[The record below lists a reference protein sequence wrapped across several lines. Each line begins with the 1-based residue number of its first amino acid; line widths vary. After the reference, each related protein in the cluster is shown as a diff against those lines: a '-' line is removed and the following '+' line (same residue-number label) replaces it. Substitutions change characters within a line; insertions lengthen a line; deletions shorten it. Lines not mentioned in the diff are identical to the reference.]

1 MSKYPT
7 IGALPATDGWI
18 MTWDWGRRPAQIRYY
33 NEKGV
38 CKTEAST
45 YQDEVYAE
53 RQRKAFLKE
62 HGDPQKGNEND

>member
-7 IGALPATDGWI
+7 IGALIAVDGWA
-18 MTWDWGRRPAQIRYY
+18 MWWDWELCPARIRIY

-38 CKTEAST
+38 CQKEIST
-45 YQDEVYAE
+45 YQDKVYAE